1 MHERLARRM
10 TARALSLWEKAG
22 ASAGALAA
30 LSLGIGYAISRTG
43 AAALAR
49 GDVEYARA
57 LLAERMKWEWVTFV
71 RLLGGILVVWFTS
84 SLADRLR
91 TVERPPGRVAEAAFG
106 LGILW
111 AGVWLF
117 SAFFNSV
124 SIMLAADYND
134 AGGARI
140 AGVLAREIPYVL
152 TGSVVFTWLLATSFV
167 VLRSGGFPK
176 VYAFGTVALT
186 VALLVVALIDWYG
199 TGSLSPFIVALALL
213 WTATTSAVLVV
224 PPTPRMTVADRNS
237 RTTADRR
244 LP

>member
-1 MHERLARRM
+1 MM
-10 TARALSLWEKAG
+10 ARADSVWEKAG

-30 LSLGIGYAISRTG
+30 LSLGIGYALTRTS
-43 AAALAR
+43 AAPLAR
-49 GDVEYARA
+49 GDVEYVQA

-91 TVERPPGRVAEAAFG
+91 TVEKPPGRVAEAAFG

-117 SAFFNSV
+117 SAFFNSA

-134 AGGARI
+134 PGGARI

-152 TGSVVFTWLLATSFV
+152 TGSVVFTWLLATALV
-167 VLRSGGFPK
+167 ILRSKGFPK
-176 VYAFGTVALT
+176 TYAFGTAALAVA
-186 VALLVVALIDWYG
+186 VLVFALIDWYG
-199 TGSLSPFIVALALL
+199 TGSLSAVVVALALL
-213 WTATTSAVLVV
+213 WTATTSAVLVAA
-224 PPTPRMTVADRNS
+224 PAPRMGPARANSSTAADRS
-237 RTTADRR
+237 A
-244 LP
+244 P